1 MRKSE
6 RVWAWLRAIEA
17 QKQISY
23 GVAHPQRERA
33 PPPVLL
39 AVVKHVAT
47 LAEGLQISQPVG
59 GIMVEMRRR
68 QRHPGRANGDVV
80 SHKAQSSSATVA
92 PGLLVFVPPS
102 TIAQVPDLPAMRAA
116 APLTPSLGPLK
127 PDHRRKLRPVDR
139 IKPFELGADRHRAFQ
154 GAIFAPSGRL
164 RRVRDSRQR
173 RGGGGAGPRNGAG
186 GWPSIGRART
196 ENEPGTKVRLLL
208 YRRRA
213 RRRELANAFSAV
225 RHDVGLIGRFHNAA
239 SPNPSL
245 IRLAS
250 AREPLTLTPT
260 LATADAGPG
269 ERPEGGRAILAERG
283 GGSIEWTN

>member
-1 MRKSE
+1 M
-6 RVWAWLRAIEA
+6 
-17 QKQISY
+17 
-23 GVAHPQRERA
+23 
-33 PPPVLL
+33 
-39 AVVKHVAT
+39 
-47 LAEGLQISQPVG
+47 
-59 GIMVEMRRR
+59 
-68 QRHPGRANGDVV
+68 
-80 SHKAQSSSATVA
+80 
-92 PGLLVFVPPS
+92 
-102 TIAQVPDLPAMRAA
+102 
-116 APLTPSLGPLK
+116 
-127 PDHRRKLRPVDR
+127 
-139 IKPFELGADRHRAFQ
+139 
-154 GAIFAPSGRL
+154 
-164 RRVRDSRQR
+164 
-173 RGGGGAGPRNGAG
+173 
-186 GWPSIGRART
+186 
-196 ENEPGTKVRLLL
+196 RLLL